1 MDITLTATVDAQ
13 RLSAALRS
21 VLPHLA
27 KGKGF
32 PEPLYGVGLT
42 FDGEELC
49 AQGSD
54 GQTMAV
60 HRIPAVPAIETGA
73 AVWTAE
79 SAKAVMTW
87 AKGLEGDVVIDGTAL
102 TCGEAR
108 IAVEL
113 MDCQYPNVV
122 GIVEKWSHRPAAPA
136 GHDGAYVVG
145 IDPALLAGSAAPT
158 WPSTPTTRATCCCCG
173 WWGRAHRCTSRSGT
187 TSQVSS
193 PSPRPFDFF
202 ELDVG
207 CGHERHRRTT

>member
-79 SAKAVMTW
+79 SAKAVMAW
-87 AKGLEGDVVIDGTAL
+87 AKDLEGDVAVDGTTL
-102 TCGEAR
+102 TCGEAT
-108 IAVEL
+108 IDVEEI
-113 MDCQYPNVV
+113 DEQYPNAV
-122 GIVEKWSHRPAAPA
+122 GLVKRWSRRPGDPT

-145 IDPALLAGSAAPT
+145 VDPALL
-158 WPSTPTTRATCCCCG
+158 
-173 WWGRAHRCTSRSGT
+173 GRFGRTDLTQHPDDKGNVLLLRVVGP
-187 TSQVSS
+187 SS
-193 PSPRPFDFF
+193 PVYVSFGDHFAG
-202 ELDVG
+202 LVAVA
-207 CGHERHRRTT
+207 

>member
-145 IDPALLAGSAAPT
+145 IDPALL
-158 WPSTPTTRATCCCCG
+158 
-173 WWGRAHRCTSRSGT
+173 GRFGRTDLTQHPDDKGNVLFMRVVGP
-187 TSQVSS
+187 SS
-193 PSPRPFDFF
+193 PVYVSFGDHFAG
-202 ELDVG
+202 LVAVA
-207 CGHERHRRTT
+207 